1 MKNEE
6 NNMGKELE
14 SSVEN
19 RVRGWH
25 MTPDETKSFFKGL
38 GKKVITFVGYSS
50 GYEDEKE
57 MLRTVKT
64 VLSGYSPKLWIV
76 NIGATTGGIGGAYP
90 TAKSMGFTTTGIVS
104 TLAIEYIEY
113 ISTAVDHICFIKD
126 DLWGGKIPGSDELSP
141 TSQAMVMCSDILIGI
156 GGNEIGRDELLAGKE
171 QGKTVNYYPAE
182 IHHEYLINRAKKLN
196 LPPPKSFKGA
206 AHEEFAN
213 QT

>member
-57 MLRTVKT
+57 MLRTVKNR
-64 VLSGYSPKLWIV
+64 VIGVFSQIMDRKHRSNNRRDRWCLSNSKIY
-76 NIGATTGGIGGAYP
+76 GIY
-90 TAKSMGFTTTGIVS
+90 
-104 TLAIEYIEY
+104 
-113 ISTAVDHICFIKD
+113 D
-126 DLWGGKIPGSDELSP
+126 
-141 TSQAMVMCSDILIGI
+141 
-156 GGNEIGRDELLAGKE
+156 
-171 QGKTVNYYPAE
+171 
-182 IHHEYLINRAKKLN
+182 NRN
-196 LPPPKSFKGA
+196 SFNFGD
-206 AHEEFAN
+206 
-213 QT
+213 